1 MKQYEKHRLWIAGVT
16 ILALCS
22 FLTGTSLACFQRGIA
37 TIKMAEDC
45 CQGHCQHAM
54 TSEAAADCCQSHH
67 GQASHAFP
75 LSPSAKTRVLMAA
88 LLPAVLLPPAVW
100 QSREQSW
107 VHSSRQEHP
116 PPSPSLYTLHCTLL
130 I

>member
-1 MKQYEKHRLWIAGVT
+1 MKQHKKHRLWIAGVT

-37 TIKMAEDC
+37 TIKMAENC
-45 CQGHCQHAM
+45 CQSHCQHAM
-54 TSEAAADCCQSHH
+54 TGEVAADCCQSHH

-75 LSPSAKTRVLMAA
+75 LSSSAKTFLFMAGLPPAA
-88 LLPAVLLPPAVW
+88 LLPLAVW
-100 QSREQSW
+100 QSQEQFW
-107 VHSSRQEHP
+107 MHSSRQEHP
-116 PPSPSLYTLHCTLL
+116 PSSPSLYTLHCTLL